1 MSKISADLNMKSISK
16 SSRKTYQCKLIKIC
30 LRDTQFII
38 TEEKTLGV
46 QICMQKMNIY
56 SSRLSLRHHRP
67 FCRPPPLILHHSHFH
82 MNIYSPKLS
91 GKSSFCWTLNE
102 HRKNKAFYMFTVP
115 FLTMNRWN
123 DLIWYDKIHVTF
135 QRSICIWFVIWRYL
149 RLKREHRNSLPAC

>member
-1 MSKISADLNMKSISK
+1 MSKISADLKMKSISK

-38 TEEKTLGV
+38 T
-46 QICMQKMNIY
+46 QKK
-56 SSRLSLRHHRP
+56 LSVCESVCKRWTFIHPVFLFTTTIAP
-67 FCRPPPLILHHSHFH
+67 SAPLILHHSHFH

-91 GKSSFCWTLNE
+91 GKSSFCWILNE
-102 HRKNKAFYMFTVP
+102 HRKNKAFYMVTVP

-123 DLIWYDKIHVTF
+123 DVIWYDKIHVTF